1 MRLEVQGKTE
11 GKATWIPSMLSIN
24 LDDDDCTQINYDIAG
39 ELSFIEK
46 KFNAYCKGD
55 LLIEE
60 DDDYVEMSDAQIKQL
75 FKMLKNKDNEII
87 ITVYPNED
95 EEEIDC
101 DASEITNCVA
111 HLEMWD
117 SQNKRHVINFKFI
130 AEYVE

>member
-1 MRLEVQGKTE
+1 MRLQVYGKTQ

-24 LDDDDCTQINYDIAG
+24 LNDDDCTQINYDIAG
-39 ELSFIEK
+39 DLSFTEK
-46 KFNAYCKGD
+46 RFDTYCKGD

-60 DDDYVEMSDAQIKQL
+60 DDDYVDMDDDQIKQL
-75 FKMLKNKDNEII
+75 FKMLKNRHNEII

-95 EEEIDC
+95 EEEIEC
-101 DASEITNCVA
+101 DDKEITDCVA

-117 SQNKRHVINFKFI
+117 SKGKCHTISFKFI